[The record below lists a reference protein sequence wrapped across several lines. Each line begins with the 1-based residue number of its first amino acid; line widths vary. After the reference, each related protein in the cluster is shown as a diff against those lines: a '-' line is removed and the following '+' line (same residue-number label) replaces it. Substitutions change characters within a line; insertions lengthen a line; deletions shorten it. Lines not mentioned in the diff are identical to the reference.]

1 MGEGDFMAEEG
12 KGGMTRRDFL
22 GIATAGLGATAGGV
36 VASLVT
42 RQIDKTVESEGVGA
56 TGGTTGVEGNGKATD
71 PLADL
76 PSDNVGASDAVPSSV
91 ADTEATDVEVE
102 APSET
107 IRYDIVDSHL
117 HYVDFI
123 QRSDGFAALTDAM
136 DLAGVSRAVI
146 FGLGIAKQWDED
158 VDRAPKYYLS
168 NDSRCYYYS
177 GTDFIVAEELL
188 AQPAEVRDR
197 FLPFCC
203 GINGNDRFAAEHIR
217 QLLRLYPKFWRGIG
231 EVMSRHDDLTALTY
245 GEPPH
250 LDHPAFKGVFD
261 LGAEEGLPVLVHHNI
276 TAQNTEEVLYRDEL
290 ERALAYNPECKII
303 WAHVGISRRIEIKN
317 LPKIA
322 DELLNAHPNLWI
334 DISWVVYDYYMLNG
348 FPNRYP
354 DGSTLDDWADLIE
367 THPDRFMVGSD
378 KVGHWKTYP
387 AEVVKYYRL
396 LDKLKPETAR
406 MITKENILSV
416 VKTYDN

>member
-231 EVMSRHDDLTALTY
+231 EIMSRHDDLTALTY

-261 LGAEEGLPVLVHHNI
+261 LGAEEGLPVLVHHYNRDGGI
-276 TAQNTEEVLYRDEL
+276 VLDDLQHEVHAAVVVADVQRAHSLGPNFHLLVLLLVEVARQQVGRH
-290 ERALAYNPECKII
+290 ERGDGNYDCCHHE
-303 WAHVGISRRIEIKN
+303 KN
-317 LPKIA
+317 LRLTDAVGPLHGCCEFSPLRSDGVPWTERRVYGGMSYVFLVLKNAQTKKILWRTMLS
-322 DELLNAHPNLWI
+322 EKNSLLLRSEP
-334 DISWVVYDYYMLNG
+334 
-348 FPNRYP
+348 
-354 DGSTLDDWADLIE
+354 
-367 THPDRFMVGSD
+367 
-378 KVGHWKTYP
+378 
-387 AEVVKYYRL
+387 
-396 LDKLKPETAR
+396 
-406 MITKENILSV
+406 
-416 VKTYDN
+416 